1 MNSKKFRLI
10 LIGVFCLCIIAFMAT
25 CYMGLSLLNKKSAEM
40 VSLKLKNKTAEA
52 QLSNLESSKAD
63 IAKYAYFKSVASSV
77 IPNDKD
83 QVQAVIEIQQIAQA
97 AGIGIQSITFPS
109 SNLGAGSAAGASAT
123 TTPATTSTGA
133 ISQAVPV
140 SGIPGLYSLQLT
152 INPSNGPDV
161 PPAQQVTYAKMLDFL
176 NRIENNRRTAQI
188 SQVNIQPGTGNLP
201 LNFNLVLNIFI
212 KPKS

>member
-1 MNSKKFRLI
+1 
-10 LIGVFCLCIIAFMAT
+10 
-25 CYMGLSLLNKKSAEM
+25 M
-40 VSLKLKNKTAEA
+40 VNLKLKNKTAEA

-83 QVQAVIEIQQIAQA
+83 QVQAVIEIEQIAQA

-109 SNLGAGSAAGASAT
+109 STLGVGSASSTAAVPATASS
-123 TTPATTSTGA
+123 ATTSTGA

-152 INPSNGPDV
+152 INPSNGQDI
-161 PPAQQVTYAKMLDFL
+161 PPSQQVTYAKMLDFL

-212 KPKS
+212 KP